1 MQRPCTPCDSNSIF
15 WPQQSDRSL
24 CDSSSV
30 LRMPAPVVS
39 SIDTCSVERKA
50 IQRKKPIVR
59 SPPALSLTVGNVS
72 LSVVGSL
79 VGVHC
84 SPFLLLQRQCLKFK
98 SFSLP
103 LHCIP
108 FIILSYSAAKGSLTS
123 ELDPSLS
130 HSSIQVIPV
139 FIYNSPNPSIYPAG
153 ELLPMPDSIP
163 PPVHCSCSRTHCLKL
178 YCDCFKAGQPC
189 SSQCGC
195 VDCLNKVSHPER
207 EHALL
212 RLRMKSKGKMHRVVT
227 PSCCAC
233 KNSTCKKKYCSCYRL
248 GKLCSDSCRCV
259 NCHNRM

>member
-1 MQRPCTPCDSNSIF
+1 
-15 WPQQSDRSL
+15 
-24 CDSSSV
+24 
-30 LRMPAPVVS
+30 
-39 SIDTCSVERKA
+39 
-50 IQRKKPIVR
+50 
-59 SPPALSLTVGNVS
+59 
-72 LSVVGSL
+72 
-79 VGVHC
+79 
-84 SPFLLLQRQCLKFK
+84 
-98 SFSLP
+98 
-103 LHCIP
+103 
-108 FIILSYSAAKGSLTS
+108 
-123 ELDPSLS
+123 
-130 HSSIQVIPV
+130 
-139 FIYNSPNPSIYPAG
+139 
-153 ELLPMPDSIP
+153 MPDSIP

-259 NCHNRM
+259 NCHNRMWSFVRLFTSVTMVKREMDCFPHSSVVCVALTLSVKTTILSVCFGISITSLDSASHTNPQCNALPSNSLNAMHFHPIHSMQCISNVYSIPYPTHGILHRRKNDLHITILTTHGSPHQKTQSFTMTDYVKPEQMDTVQKIKYILIGWTIC

>member
-1 MQRPCTPCDSNSIF
+1 M
-15 WPQQSDRSL
+15 PQVQIIQSSASL
-24 CDSSSV
+24 
-30 LRMPAPVVS
+30 
-39 SIDTCSVERKA
+39 
-50 IQRKKPIVR
+50 
-59 SPPALSLTVGNVS
+59 
-72 LSVVGSL
+72 
-79 VGVHC
+79 
-84 SPFLLLQRQCLKFK
+84 
-98 SFSLP
+98 
-103 LHCIP
+103 
-108 FIILSYSAAKGSLTS
+108 AAKGSLTS